1 MADEI
6 NVFDDIDEAVDG
18 SDSYEFGLDAI
29 DDNEEDSE
37 PIVSDLEE
45 DILTEWGVDFETGK
59 LTGRKVTGLEAIKVW
74 IWNALKTARFRYEI
88 FTDEYGS
95 ELDTLIGQVNSKEY
109 IESEV
114 KRMCEECLDNNKHIE
129 ELKDFDIN
137 IDGNKLNCTF
147 TVVTTL
153 GRSEIDVTI

>member
-45 DILTEWGVDFETGK
+45 DILTE
-59 LTGRKVTGLEAIKVW
+59 
-74 IWNALKTARFRYEI
+74 
-88 FTDEYGS
+88 
-95 ELDTLIGQVNSKEY
+95 
-109 IESEV
+109 
-114 KRMCEECLDNNKHIE
+114 
-129 ELKDFDIN
+129 
-137 IDGNKLNCTF
+137 
-147 TVVTTL
+147 
-153 GRSEIDVTI
+153 